1 MPALGIALIVL
12 AFVAPAVAS
21 KYMSRRQAALPQ
33 HQATIRSAT
42 RIPETDDLELVVDIF
57 PVGGMSY
64 ELKYTIQDQPY
75 AGYYQYRP
83 GTRVLVRLSP
93 DVLPTIMD
101 MILDPAYEAE
111 LRDISTWPRF
121 PAVILET
128 QVVGTIENDAAFH
141 EFRLRIEPHDKAA
154 YETDLRFGPHSDP
167 PGAKGELRPHRR
179 PAPVLQGTSRRQCCD
194 HSSPGKAERCDHPA
208 GRWRE

>member
-154 YETDLRFGPHSDP
+154 YETVMGKSMFCEDVADDYGPGTHVIVRVCPHAPQIVEGLTLDRYPQP
-167 PGAKGELRPHRR
+167 PK
-179 PAPVLQGTSRRQCCD
+179 
-194 HSSPGKAERCDHPA
+194 PGV
-208 GRWRE
+208 